1 MRFEV
6 KGKYDY
12 RSGHEDD
19 LSFNAGQVIVVTEEV
34 DEEWY
39 QGEYTD
45 NDGRLRQGMFPRNF
59 VVASK
64 HQNAAPAGGSPMVS
78 KPEPVQ
84 QPAQAFSTLP
94 PGSIQP
100 EQAPSVPM
108 SSPPATRS
116 PATPGSSPHSDAPIT
131 PPQPVQASL
140 ASYR

>member
-64 HQNAAPAGGSPMVS
+64 PQNAAPVSGSATAS
-78 KPEPVQ
+78 KREPGQ

-94 PGSIQP
+94 HSSIQP
-100 EQAPSVPM
+100 EQAPSTPI
-108 SSPPATRS
+108 SSPPATRTL
-116 PATPGSSPHSDAPIT
+116 ATPLSSPHSDTPVT
-131 PPQPVQASL
+131 PPQPVYASL